1 MRFYDKPGGAT
12 IAVSEWRS
20 ALQTSDKSRHLPL
33 LYVAN
38 EVLQT
43 SKRNRG
49 NRYLEAFS
57 PVLGSSLQFICGQDG
72 SVTEKVRRTV
82 KIWGDRSVFA
92 YRFVAEVLAG
102 LEPFREGGTRV
113 AAAVAASSRVTGKAA
128 TTAQSS
134 PFVSVTTDDD
144 GEEDDLFGGDGQKL
158 LDINI
163 DATALHAVKS
173 KAAEPAHPA
182 FGTGAKLRRKRSSG
196 LGESFSPTPGS
207 SSVTTGPV
215 AKKMKALSGQNFLDL
230 FQSIVNLDRKYKSSI
245 GTIESIPA
253 SFLDESSTDIEDL
266 VGDEL
271 TDCYKKMCQTER
283 DVRRERRTMYT
294 IAVQRR
300 ELETDAKRYVNWLRN
315 LAKAD
320 DDDID
325 FCDKLEAKLDLISIC
340 HGELNT
346 IQSHFDMHIIS
357 FSSLTIIAAIVPQK
371 HSAEAKSL
379 RDKHRAE
386 EAKRRA
392 DVEEANKRAMEE
404 EESRR
409 ILDDAKMEA
418 AAKPGMV
425 WNKDARE
432 YQYIHDRSTEESW
445 RD

>member
-1 MRFYDKPGGAT
+1 MLEHNNRDPSYINWSQPKNIVVTYLTPYIILRPSTSFTTMSAADLRSTLHKTDVSMPAIQASSRAMMRFYDKPGGAT

-72 SVTEKVRRTV
+72 SVTEKVRRTL
-82 KIWGDRSVFA
+82 KIWGDRSLFSQ
-92 YRFVAEVLAG
+92 RFVAEVLAG
-102 LEPFREGGTRV
+102 LEPFREGGTKV
-113 AAAVAASSRVTGKAA
+113 AAAVAASSKMTTRKAA

-144 GEEDDLFGGDGQKL
+144 GEDDLFGFGGDGQKL
-158 LDINI
+158 LDISI

-173 KAAEPAHPA
+173 KAAEVAPPA

-207 SSVTTGPV
+207 SSV

-230 FQSIVNLDRKYKSSI
+230 FQSIANLDRKYKSSI

-271 TDCYKKMCQTER
+271 TDSYKKICQTER

-325 FCDKLEAKLDLISIC
+325 FCDKLEAKLDLISVC

-346 IQSHFDMHIIS
+346 
-357 FSSLTIIAAIVPQK
+357 V
-371 HSAEAKSL
+371 
-379 RDKHRAE
+379 
-386 EAKRRA
+386 
-392 DVEEANKRAMEE
+392 
-404 EESRR
+404 
-409 ILDDAKMEA
+409 
-418 AAKPGMV
+418 
-425 WNKDARE
+425 
-432 YQYIHDRSTEESW
+432 
-445 RD
+445 